1 MMNSTPNTS
10 VPPHVEALYYNLIG
24 SRNLLSAD
32 FRLMISTPIVDDSTF
47 SKKLYDV
54 LDSIAQH
61 QVRIETLVK
70 MYPKVDPN
78 YLPPNESITK
88 IKDKDSDEKKSHED
102 INKMEKTP
110 IYEDGGLFS
119 KF

>member
-1 MMNSTPNTS
+1 MMNSTPNPS

-32 FRLMISTPIVDDSTF
+32 FRLMVSTPIVDDSSF

-54 LDSIAQH
+54 LDEISKYQFK
-61 QVRIETLVK
+61 IETLVK

-88 IKDKDSDEKKSHED
+88 IKDKEPSNDKKYED

-110 IYEDGGLFS
+110 IYQDGGLFS